1 MKNSRTKQEQYYG
14 EYLGLDK
21 ILDAQH
27 PESEARNVEAHDE
40 MLFIIIHQTYELWF
54 KQIMHELDSILA
66 IFDTE
71 EINDN
76 SAAIQTALHRL
87 GRIIEIW
94 KVLVDQ
100 VRVLETMTPMDF
112 LDFRDLLTP
121 ASGFQSYQFRI
132 LEAKLGLKM
141 DARHQNKYYQSQLK
155 DKHIEGIT
163 KVENQHSLF
172 ELVDQWLGRM
182 PFWDVDKYW
191 STFEVPQGADQNL
204 HPFWATYKHLYQEGL
219 SKGESSNIDMSR
231 FDRTFF
237 GGEGRNLDL
246 SAASC
251 RATLFITLYR
261 DYPLLQQ
268 PFQLLNKLLEIDEL
282 MANWRYRHMI
292 MVRRMIGMRSGTGG
306 SSGAAYLKGAM
317 NKHHIFGDL
326 AGLSTYLMPRKK
338 LPKLPKKLVERLLFK
353 DI

>member
-1 MKNSRTKQEQYYG
+1 MKNSRTEKEQYYG

-21 ILDAQH
+21 ILDAQY
-27 PESEARNVEAHDE
+27 PESEARGVDAHDE

-66 IFDTE
+66 IFDTD

-76 SAAIQTALHRL
+76 SAAVQTALHRL
-87 GRIIEIW
+87 GRIVEIW

-141 DARHQNKYYQSQLK
+141 SARHQNKYYRSQLT
-155 DKHIEGIT
+155 DEHIKGIKKAET
-163 KVENQHSLF
+163 QKSLF
-172 ELVDQWLGRM
+172 ALVDQWLARI
-182 PFWDVDKYW
+182 PFWDVEKYW
-191 STFEVPQGADQNL
+191 ADFDVPDGADEDL
-204 HPFWATYKHLYQEGL
+204 HPFWATYKYRYQGGL
-219 SKGESSNIDMSR
+219 SKGESSKIDMSS

-237 GGEGRNLDL
+237 GGEGRNLSL
-246 SAASC
+246 SPASC
-251 RATLFITLYR
+251 QAALFITLYR
-261 DYPLLQQ
+261 DYPLLQL
-268 PFQLLNKLLEIDEL
+268 PFQLMSKLLELDEL

-292 MVRRMIGMRSGTGG
+292 MVRRMIGLRSGTGG
-306 SSGAAYLKGAM
+306 SSGAAYLEGAM
-317 NKHHIFGDL
+317 HKHHIFADL
-326 AGLSTYLMPRKK
+326 AGLSTYLMPRQN
-338 LPKLPKKLVERLLFK
+338 LPELPHELTEGLLFK